1 MTAIHRKYDPGDRR
15 KSRMRYFRFFCY
27 ALFFLIMAIVLFG
40 PKSCRRRIWNF
51 SIGRLFQFS
60 VADRIGEFGP
70 AALERLQ
77 LPGNRTPDALR
88 LIALKE
94 ERLLELQGK
103 FLPDRSWRLIKV
115 YPFRAASGVAGP
127 KLKEGDGQVPE
138 GIYEIESLHPNSR
151 FHAALKIA
159 YPSREDI
166 EAAGRDGRASGCL
179 GSAIMLHGSGGSIG
193 CIAVADPDIEEIF
206 TLAASCGTGRVRIL
220 IAPFD
225 FRLRPLPVPVPGEPV
240 WLPERYRRLKQE
252 MMKQE

>member
-1 MTAIHRKYDPGDRR
+1 MPAAHLEFQHRPPVSVFRCRPDRGIR
-15 KSRMRYFRFFCY
+15 
-27 ALFFLIMAIVLFG
+27 A
-40 PKSCRRRIWNF
+40 
-51 SIGRLFQFS
+51 
-60 VADRIGEFGP
+60 P

-115 YPFRAASGVAGP
+115 YPIRAASGVAGP

-166 EAAGRDGRASGCL
+166 EAAGRDGRASGSL

-225 FRLRPLPVPVPGEPV
+225 FRLRPLPVPVPGEPD

>member
-103 FLPDRSWRLIKV
+103 SLPDRSWRLIKV
-115 YPFRAASGVAGP
+115 YPIRAASGVAGP

-166 EAAGRDGRASGCL
+166 EAAGRDGRASGSL

-206 TLAASCGTGRVRIL
+206 TGKQAAHRKN
-220 IAPFD
+220 PH
-225 FRLRPLPVPVPGEPV
+225 
-240 WLPERYRRLKQE
+240 K
-252 MMKQE
+252 